1 VGSLFTRSFLFFW
14 ATIVIFIA
22 VTVLIATA
30 NFLADSVEPQ
40 RLARE
45 AQPVLDAGGRPALEA
60 WLRTRNVGAGPGSPR
75 VLVIDPLGRDILGRA
90 LPPYARGEGFGPPH
104 HRPPMEP
111 PGPPPMDA
119 GDSPTSLGPPGVPS
133 RDPEAGP
140 PVRPLP
146 DVPLLPRLKAADGTV
161 FVLALDPPPSRGP
174 FSPPFSRPAL
184 VLLLAIAL
192 TVSGLV
198 SYGFA
203 RSITRPLERLAA
215 SARRLAD
222 GDLSTR
228 AVARDASRRDEIG
241 GLAREFDAMASRLAA
256 LIEARKQ
263 LLRDMSHELRS
274 PLARLQMA
282 VGIAR
287 QPGADAERQLE
298 RIERESERLEALIA
312 RILDF
317 ARLERDPSTL
327 AREEVDLA
335 ELVRRVVHDAEFES
349 QSPSG
354 RIELAIAAEA
364 DAGWARIPHAD
375 PAVLHTAVDN
385 VVRNALLHGGD
396 GPIIVS
402 VSADAGSVTI
412 EVRDHGPGV
421 PPRDLERIFE
431 PFYRVA
437 TDGPRIEGHGV
448 GLALAQRAAALHGG
462 RIVAANVDGGG
473 LRVSIVL
480 PYLRPHPTDT

>member
-1 VGSLFTRSFLFFW
+1 MGSLFTRSFLFFW
-14 ATIVIFIA
+14 ATIVIFAA
-22 VTVLIATA
+22 VSAFVVAA
-30 NFLADSVEPQ
+30 NFLADSIEPQ

-45 AQPVLDAGGRPALEA
+45 AQLVLDAGNRPALEQ
-60 WLRTRNVGAGPGSPR
+60 WLRTRNEDAGQGSPR
-75 VLVIDPLGRDILGRA
+75 VLVIDEHGREILGRDWSLYERIA
-90 LPPYARGEGFGPPH
+90 PFGPPRGP
-104 HRPPMEP
+104 RPMVSGDGSPP
-111 PGPPPMDA
+111 TGPDVGPVPSGRPGP
-119 GDSPTSLGPPGVPS
+119 G
-133 RDPEAGP
+133 
-140 PVRPLP
+140 LP
-146 DVPLLPRLKAADGTV
+146 DVPVLPRLKAADGT
-161 FVLALDPPPSRGP
+161 FYVLALDPLPSRGP
-174 FSPPFSRPAL
+174 FSPPFSRVGL

-192 TVSGLV
+192 AVSGLV

-222 GDLSTR
+222 GDLAAR
-228 AVARDASRRDEIG
+228 APVRDASRRDEIG
-241 GLAREFDAMASRLAA
+241 GLAREFDAMAARLAA

-287 QPGADAERQLE
+287 QPGAEAERQLE
-298 RIERESERLEALIA
+298 RIERESGRLEVLIA
-312 RILDF
+312 RILDY

-327 AREEVDLA
+327 AREEVDLV

-349 QSPSG
+349 QSPVG
-354 RIELAIAAEA
+354 RIELAVAAEA
-364 DAGWARIPHAD
+364 EGGWARIPHAD

-396 GPIIVS
+396 GPIRVS
-402 VSADAGSVTI
+402 VSADAGGVMI

-437 TDGPRIEGHGV
+437 TDGPRAEGHGV

-462 RIVAANVDGGG
+462 SVTAENAESGG
-473 LRVSIVL
+473 LHVRIVL
-480 PYLRPHPTDT
+480 PYLRPHPRVA

>member
-1 VGSLFTRSFLFFW
+1 MGSLFTRAFLFFW
-14 ATIVIFIA
+14 ATIVLFVA
-22 VTVLIATA
+22 VAVLLAAA
-30 NFLADSVEPQ
+30 NFLADSIEPQ

-45 AQPVLDAGGRPALEA
+45 AQAVLDAGGRPALEQ
-60 WLRTRNVGAGPGSPR
+60 WLRARNEDTRKGSPR
-75 VLVIDPLGRDILGRA
+75 VLVIDPHGRDILGRA
-90 LPPYARGEGFGPPH
+90 MPSFGRGARFGPP
-104 HRPPMEP
+104 PPDLP
-111 PGPPPMDA
+111 ADGRGP
-119 GDSPTSLGPPGVPS
+119 
-133 RDPEAGP
+133 
-140 PVRPLP
+140 PLP

-161 FVLALDPPPSRGP
+161 YVLALDPPPSRGP
-174 FSPPFSRPAL
+174 FSPPFSRTAL
-184 VLLLAIAL
+184 ALLLAIAFA
-192 TVSGLV
+192 VSGLV

-222 GDLSTR
+222 GDLTAR
-228 AVARDASRRDEIG
+228 AAARDATRRDELG
-241 GLAREFDAMASRLAA
+241 GLAREFDAMAARLAA

-287 QPGADAERQLE
+287 QPGSDPARQLE

-312 RILDF
+312 RILDY

-327 AREEVDLA
+327 AREEVDLV

-349 QSPSG
+349 QSTG
-354 RIELAIAAEA
+354 RIELEIAAEA
-364 DAGWARIPHAD
+364 EAGWARIPHAD

-385 VVRNALLHGGD
+385 VVRNALLHGG
-396 GPIIVS
+396 GGSITVS
-402 VSADAGSVTI
+402 VSAAAGTVTI
-412 EVRDHGPGV
+412 QVRDHGPGV

-437 TDGPRIEGHGV
+437 TDGPRTDGYGV
-448 GLALAQRAAALHGG
+448 GLALARRAAELHGG
-462 RIVAANVDGGG
+462 RVVAANADGGG
-473 LRVSIVL
+473 LRVGIVL
-480 PYLRPHPTDT
+480 PYLRANPDNS